1 MNLKEVY
8 EIFYPGKCKEN
19 PSVWN
24 VPPKYRSKKDFLK
37 NFFRW
42 KYDGSIV
49 KSGMIKREEADFSDC
64 KGETRY
70 IASLRTFLF
79 EQPWTISRIEGKANE
94 LLSGQICEKVMN
106 ESFLR
111 FSDVM
116 DITCVASERCFFW
129 AFLGLFWPFL
139 TPPRKIGGFW
149 GFGSFASPDLPV
161 CQFGDPGFGTW
172 PASPASQSIR
182 FCRPANRSNRPT

>member
-8 EIFYPGKCKEN
+8 EIFYPGKSKKN

-24 VPPKYRSKKDFLK
+24 VPPKYRSKKDFFEELLPMEI
-37 NFFRW
+37 RW
-42 KYDGSIV
+42 INCKIWNDKARRS
-49 KSGMIKREEADFSDC
+49 RFFSDC

-79 EQPWTISRIEGKANE
+79 EQPWTISRIEGKAND

-116 DITCVASERCFFW
+116 DMAKR
-129 AFLGLFWPFL
+129 
-139 TPPRKIGGFW
+139 
-149 GFGSFASPDLPV
+149 
-161 CQFGDPGFGTW
+161 
-172 PASPASQSIR
+172 SQ
-182 FCRPANRSNRPT
+182 